1 MAGVLEKS
9 LHTAL
14 LNMKKMV
21 PSAIPGAERA
31 FMELAPSAGNT
42 VSLASVMMAL
52 SVLSLKLMAVV
63 SAMPSGMKINVSE
76 KILILAARNGVLS
89 GIPSAELTST
99 TLLAAFVHLIALL
112 VRQTLAFHARR
123 IPMVVEPDIHFNVNL
138 TKK

>member
-42 VSLASVMMAL
+42 VSLASEMTAL
-52 SVLSLKLMAVV
+52 SVLNPKLMAVV
-63 SAMPSGMKINVSE
+63 SAMPSGMKTNVKE

-99 TLLAAFVHLIALL
+99 MLLAASAHQIA
-112 VRQTLAFHARR
+112 RQARPILASHALRTL
-123 IPMVVEPDIHFNVNL
+123 MVVVQATL
-138 TKK
+138 